1 MLFGRCDVVCLCGSS
16 SRSLRRAHRFFAPEV
31 VGTGAQKDDV
41 DLEREDVVEEAKRK
55 AAVRYLNEV
64 RCQRDRP

>member
-1 MLFGRCDVVCLCGSS
+1 
-16 SRSLRRAHRFFAPEV
+16 
-31 VGTGAQKDDV
+31 VGTGAEKDDV